1 MRRLYWCASSLSL
14 LSVFGR
20 NFDGAFPLA
29 TFVINLVGSFLIGV
43 MSVLLPAAFPNSRLP
58 LLFVSTGILGGFTT
72 FSTFSLETFGLIEE
86 SRYLMAGVYAFGCAC
101 CLSCG
106 CVLRSYDSAC
116 NGGSIL
122 SFLIPV
128 CVNCRF

>member
-1 MRRLYWCASSLSL
+1 MGAL
-14 LSVFGR
+14 LRYLCSQVLG
-20 NFDGAFPLA
+20 GISTGPVPLA

-86 SRYLMAGVYAFGCAC
+86 SRYLMAGVYAFGSLAV
-101 CLSCG
+101 CLVG
-106 CVLRSYDSAC
+106 
-116 NGGSIL
+116 
-122 SFLIPV
+122 V
-128 CVNCRF
+128 CLGRMIARVMVGQS

>member
-1 MRRLYWCASSLSL
+1 MIAHALIVGCGGFIGAL
-14 LSVFGR
+14 LRYLCSQFLGEIST
-20 NFDGAFPLA
+20 GAFPLA

-86 SRYLMAGVYAFGCAC
+86 SRYLMAGVYAFGSLAV
-101 CLSCG
+101 CLVGVCLG
-106 CVLRSYDSAC
+106 CMIARVMVGQS
-116 NGGSIL
+116 
-122 SFLIPV
+122 
-128 CVNCRF
+128 

>member
-1 MRRLYWCASSLSL
+1 MIAHALIVGCGGFIGAL
-14 LSVFGR
+14 LRYLCSQVLGGIST
-20 NFDGAFPLA
+20 GAFPLA

-86 SRYLMAGVYAFGCAC
+86 SRYLMAGGYAFGSLAV
-101 CLSCG
+101 CLVG
-106 CVLRSYDSAC
+106 
-116 NGGSIL
+116 
-122 SFLIPV
+122 V
-128 CVNCRF
+128 CLGRMIARVMVGQS

>member
-1 MRRLYWCASSLSL
+1 MIAHALIVGCGGFIGAL
-14 LSVFGR
+14 LRYLCSQFLGEIST
-20 NFDGAFPLA
+20 GAFPLA

-86 SRYLMAGVYAFGCAC
+86 SRYLMAGVYAFGSLAV
-101 CLSCG
+101 CLVG
-106 CVLRSYDSAC
+106 
-116 NGGSIL
+116 
-122 SFLIPV
+122 V
-128 CVNCRF
+128 CLGRMIARVMVGQS

>member
-1 MRRLYWCASSLSL
+1 MIAHALIVGCGGFIGAL
-14 LSVFGR
+14 LRYLCSQVLGGIST
-20 NFDGAFPLA
+20 GAFPLA

-86 SRYLMAGVYAFGCAC
+86 SRYLMAGVYALGSLAV
-101 CLSCG
+101 CLVG
-106 CVLRSYDSAC
+106 
-116 NGGSIL
+116 
-122 SFLIPV
+122 V
-128 CVNCRF
+128 CLGRMIARVMVGQS

>member
-1 MRRLYWCASSLSL
+1 MIAHALIVGCGGFIGAL
-14 LSVFGR
+14 LRYLCSQFLG
-20 NFDGAFPLA
+20 GISTGPFPLA

-86 SRYLMAGVYAFGCAC
+86 SRYLMAGVYAFGSLAV
-101 CLSCG
+101 CLVG
-106 CVLRSYDSAC
+106 
-116 NGGSIL
+116 
-122 SFLIPV
+122 V
-128 CVNCRF
+128 CLGRMIARVMVGQS

>member
-1 MRRLYWCASSLSL
+1 MRRLYWCTSSLSL
-14 LSVFGR
+14 FSVFGW

-86 SRYLMAGVYAFGCAC
+86 SRYLMAGVYAFGSLAV
-101 CLSCG
+101 CLVG
-106 CVLRSYDSAC
+106 
-116 NGGSIL
+116 
-122 SFLIPV
+122 V
-128 CVNCRF
+128 CLGRMIARVMVGQS

>member
-1 MRRLYWCASSLSL
+1 MIAHALIVGCGGFIGAL
-14 LSVFGR
+14 LRYLCSQVLGGIST
-20 NFDGAFPLA
+20 GAFPLA

-86 SRYLMAGVYAFGCAC
+86 SRYLMAGVYAFGSLAV
-101 CLSCG
+101 CLVG
-106 CVLRSYDSAC
+106 
-116 NGGSIL
+116 
-122 SFLIPV
+122 V
-128 CVNCRF
+128 CLGRMIVRVMVGQS